1 MALGGRVYN
10 CTRYIDF
17 HPGGAGQLLRGAG
30 KDATKLFMETHA
42 WVNFEGMLDKCMVGI
57 LVPEPE
63 PDSDSDNS
71 D

>member
-10 CTRYIDF
+10 CSRYIDF

-30 KDATKLFMETHA
+30 KDATKLFMETHS
-42 WVNFEGMLDKCMVGI
+42 WVNFEGMLEKCLVGI

-63 PDSDSDNS
+63 PVSDDSD
-71 D
+71 